1 VNFGDQTFVAIKI
14 IIDIN
19 DYFCEWILKLK
30 ICAGLDS
37 NSTGKVN
44 PVSVTLP
51 RLTDR
56 PEKFM
61 NPLETPSSRIRRAG
75 LNTPAVHPL
84 GCT

>member
-19 DYFCEWILKLK
+19 DYSCEWILRFK
-30 ICAGLDS
+30 ICAVLDS

-51 RLTDR
+51 RLTDG

-75 LNTPAVHPL
+75 IDTPAVHPL
-84 GCT
+84 ACT